1 MQQTENL
8 NIEAFD
14 TMSTPGE
21 IHARVPITESAEK
34 SVVAG
39 RRAIEAILDRRDPR
53 LFIVVGP
60 CSIHDP
66 VAGLDYARRLKA
78 LADEVADTMLLVM
91 RVYFEK
97 PRTSTGWKGYIN
109 DPRLDDSF
117 RIEEGMQKA
126 REFLIAVNETGLPA
140 GTEAL
145 DPITPQYLGDL
156 VAWTAIGARTAE
168 SQTHREMS
176 SGLST
181 PVGFKNG
188 TDGSVET
195 AINAI
200 LSASRPHSF
209 LGINGDGRTAVIRT
223 RGNRY
228 GHLVLRGGGDRPNY
242 DTVSVAMAE
251 KALAKAR
258 LPGNV
263 VVDCSHA
270 NSYKR
275 PELQPLVMQDCVNQ
289 ILAGNRSIVGLM
301 IESFI
306 EAGNQPIPED
316 RGMLRYGCSVTD
328 ACVDWAT
335 TTHMIRDAHAALSA
349 RLAARL
355 NDACN
360 VPA

>member
-14 TMSTPGE
+14 PMPTPEE
-21 IHARVPITESAEK
+21 IHARIPISEAAEK
-34 SVVAG
+34 SVLAG
-39 RRAIEAILDRRDPR
+39 RRTLEAILDRRDPR

-66 VAGLDYARRLKA
+66 VAGLDYARRLKM
-78 LADEVADTMLLVM
+78 LADEVADTLVLVM

-97 PRTSTGWKGYIN
+97 PRTATGWKGYIN
-109 DPRLDDSF
+109 DPRMDDSF
-117 RIEEGMQKA
+117 HIEEGMQKA
-126 REFLIAVNETGLPA
+126 REFLLAVNELGLPA

-145 DPITPQYLGDL
+145 DPISPQYLGDL
-156 VAWTAIGARTAE
+156 IAWTAIGARTSE

-188 TDGSVET
+188 TDGSLDAAT
-195 AINAI
+195 NAI
-200 LSASRPHSF
+200 ISASKPHSF
-209 LGINGDGRTAVIRT
+209 LGINAQGRSAVTRT

-242 DTVSVAMAE
+242 DTVSVALAE
-251 KALAKAR
+251 AALLKAK
-258 LPGNV
+258 LPPNV

-270 NSYKR
+270 NSYKK
-275 PELQPLVMQDCVNQ
+275 PELQPLVMHDVVNQ
-289 ILAGNRSIVGLM
+289 IRLGNKSIVGLM
-301 IESFI
+301 VESNI

-316 RGMLRYGCSVTD
+316 LAKLKYGCSVTD
-328 ACVDWAT
+328 ACVDWPT
-335 TTHMIRDAHAALSA
+335 TEKMIREAYDAL
-349 RLAARL
+349 RGPLAGRTERKA
-355 NDACN
+355 D
-360 VPA
+360 

>member
-8 NIEAFD
+8 NIETFEA
-14 TMSTPGE
+14 MPTPAE
-21 IHARVPITESAEK
+21 IHGRLPLSHKAAQTVL
-34 SVVAG
+34 AG
-39 RRAIEAILDRRDPR
+39 RRSLEGILDRRDPR

-66 VAGLDYARRLKA
+66 VAGLDYAKRLKA
-78 LADEVADTMLLVM
+78 LADEVADTLYLVM

-97 PRTSTGWKGYIN
+97 PRTATGWKGYIN
-109 DPRLDDSF
+109 DPHMDDSF
-117 RIEEGMQKA
+117 QVAEGMQKA
-126 REFLIAVNETGLPA
+126 REFLLAVSELGLPA

-145 DPITPQYLGDL
+145 DPIAPQYLGDL
-156 VAWTAIGARTAE
+156 IAWTAIGARTSE

-188 TDGSVET
+188 TDGSVDA

-200 LSASRPHSF
+200 VSASRPHSF
-209 LGINGDGRTAVIRT
+209 LGINGEGRTAVIRT

-228 GHLVLRGGGDRPNY
+228 GHLVLRGGGERPNY
-242 DTVSVAMAE
+242 DTVSVSMAE
-251 KALAKAR
+251 LALTKAKLAQ
-258 LPGNV
+258 NV

-270 NSYKR
+270 NSYKK

-289 ILAGNRSIVGLM
+289 IRLGNRSIVGLM
-301 IESFI
+301 IESFL

-316 RGMLRYGCSVTD
+316 LGKLKYGCSVTD
-328 ACVDWAT
+328 ACVDWPT
-335 TTHMIRDAHAALSA
+335 TEKMIRDARAALTGP
-349 RLAARL
+349 LAARIQS
-355 NDACN
+355 
-360 VPA
+360 